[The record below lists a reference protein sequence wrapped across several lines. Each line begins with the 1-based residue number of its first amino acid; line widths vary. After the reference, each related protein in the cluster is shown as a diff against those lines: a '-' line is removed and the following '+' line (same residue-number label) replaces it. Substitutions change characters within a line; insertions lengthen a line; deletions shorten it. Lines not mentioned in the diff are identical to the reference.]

1 MSKRITEVNTLVKRA
16 EGALKSAKANYWKAA
31 KLALQEFEAS
41 GNLGPC
47 QCILDSFNHA
57 DRKGVVKRSGYIT
70 WLSVFA
76 PIILHKD
83 DMKKLVKD
91 KTDTAVGLDVKKAM
105 LTPFWDLSSNNDEEL
120 LFQSE
125 DIWKAVNN
133 VLKRFSKDSAVAS
146 NDDATKS
153 LTKVMNLVKSNAPDL
168 VKS

>member
-1 MSKRITEVNTLVKRA
+1 MSKRIAQVNTLVKRA
-16 EGALKSAKANYWKAA
+16 EGQLKSAKDNYWKAA
-31 KLALQEFEAS
+31 KLAIVEFEAS

-70 WLSVFA
+70 WLASFG

-91 KTDTAVGLDVKKAM
+91 KSDNAVELNVKGA
-105 LTPFWDLSSNNDEEL
+105 LRTPFWDLSANNDEEL
-120 LFQSE
+120 LFKSD

-133 VLKRFSKDSAVAS
+133 IVKRFSKENASAEDEA
-146 NDDATKS
+146 ATKS
-153 LTKVMNLVKSNAPDL
+153 LTQVINLVKANAPDL
-168 VKS
+168 VS